1 MKSLD
6 NGKRL
11 TAPEKVFFDQSFLS
25 GPSRRFQPTGDGG
38 GGGGCSNLELC
49 SEADVYLGCR
59 DDSIALAMSWL
70 KVDEARTEGRK
81 LTWGILAA
89 ERVEAKCELGE
100 KLGNE
105 EKEELQKIRKK
116 QGNLWGLGVS
126 RK

>member
-1 MKSLD
+1 
-6 NGKRL
+6 
-11 TAPEKVFFDQSFLS
+11 
-25 GPSRRFQPTGDGG
+25 
-38 GGGGCSNLELC
+38 
-49 SEADVYLGCR
+49 
-59 DDSIALAMSWL
+59 MSWL